1 MKASRLT
8 WQPPGTPLSQGEA
21 DTIRRSIFVL
31 HLVGSL
37 MVLLAVW
44 PPGWRLGEPVLS
56 SPFRS
61 WWRVEVLFL
70 GLLALQLGAGRWR
83 AAVEGTGP
91 AGETSAQGDLLWLF
105 LMVASVLPTGVA
117 AYRVSPVLPAHP
129 AGLAAALGAE
139 LFFLMSLGRALR
151 ATRWGEPALGLAA
164 WGLFF
169 LLAAVAW
176 VPGLRDWQ
184 PVLGARPVQALG
196 PIPFPIVLDQPPVAL
211 GPWRLPFP
219 LATAAFWS
227 VTALGARRLARRR
240 HSEERR
246 RGS

>member
-8 WQPPGTPLSQGEA
+8 WQPPGTPLSPGEA
-21 DTIRRSIFVL
+21 DSLRRSLFVL

-37 MVLLAVW
+37 MVLLAAW

-83 AAVEGTGP
+83 AGLEEP
-91 AGETSAQGDLLWLF
+91 ARASAQGDLLWLF

-117 AYRVSPVLPAHP
+117 AYRLGPVPPAHP
-129 AGLAAALGAE
+129 VGLVAVLGAE
-139 LFFLMSLGRALR
+139 LFFFMSLGRALR
-151 ATRWGEPALGLAA
+151 ASRLGEPALGLAV

-176 VPGLRDWQ
+176 VPGLREWQ
-184 PVLGARPVQALG
+184 PVPGARPLQALG
-196 PIPFPIVLDQPPVAL
+196 PVPFPIVLDQPPVAF

-219 LATAAFWS
+219 MATAAFWS
-227 VTALGARRLARRR
+227 LTTLGLRRLTRRR
-240 HSEERR
+240 QPEERR
-246 RGS
+246 QGS